1 MSRPLRIE
9 YAGAVYHVTSQ
20 GNEKKPVFK
29 NDHDRETFLNTLRHV
44 NKRYNWIC
52 HAYCLMTNHYHLLIE
67 TPEGN
72 LSIGMRQLNG
82 VYTQLFNKQH
92 GRNGHLFQGR
102 YKAILIQKDSHLLEV
117 CRYVVLN
124 PVRANMVEAPEAW
137 KWSSYLATAG
147 RAKAHPS
154 LTTDWVLGQFSGK
167 RGKAENEYRQF
178 VKSGIGEQTIW
189 TAVRGQTLLGEDD
202 FVDTLA
208 DHLRE
213 KKDIPD
219 IPRSQRY
226 STRPDLPKLLS
237 DPIKKDQRKL
247 KKKLQEA
254 VEKYGYH
261 QSQLARHLAVHRS
274 TISRWLQE
282 QERATKET

>member
-1 MSRPLRIE
+1 
-9 YAGAVYHVTSQ
+9 
-20 GNEKKPVFK
+20 
-29 NDHDRETFLNTLRHV
+29 
-44 NKRYNWIC
+44 
-52 HAYCLMTNHYHLLIE
+52 
-67 TPEGN
+67 
-72 LSIGMRQLNG
+72 
-82 VYTQLFNKQH
+82 
-92 GRNGHLFQGR
+92 LFQGR
-102 YKAILIQKDSHLLEV
+102 YKAILIQKDSHLLEA

-124 PVRANMVEAPEAW
+124 PVRAKMVEAAEAW

-147 RAKAHPS
+147 RAKAHAS

-178 VKSGIGEQTIW
+178 VKWGIGEQTIW
-189 TAVRGQTLLGEDD
+189 TAVRGQALLGEDD

-208 DHLRE
+208 EHLRK

-226 STRPDLPKLLS
+226 STRPDLPKLLP
-237 DPIKKDQRKL
+237 DPIKNDQRKL
-247 KKKLQEA
+247 KKKLHEA

-261 QSQLARHLAVHRS
+261 QSQIARHLAVHRS

-282 QERATKET
+282 QEHATKET

>member
-9 YAGAVYHVTSQ
+9 YDGAVYHVTSR

-29 NDHDRETFLNTLRHV
+29 DDHDRDVFLNTLQHV

-72 LSIGMRQLNG
+72 LSLGMRQLNG
-82 VYTQLFNKQH
+82 VYTQLFNKYH

-124 PVRANMVEAPEAW
+124 PVRVRMVEAPEAW

-147 RAKAHPS
+147 KAKPYPC
-154 LTTDWVLGQFSGK
+154 LTTEWMLGQFSRK
-167 RGKAENEYRQF
+167 RGKAESEYRQF
-178 VKSGIGEQTIW
+178 VKWGIGENTIW
-189 TAVRGQTLLGEDD
+189 NAVRGQALLGEDD
-202 FVDTLA
+202 FVDTLT
-208 DHLRE
+208 DHL
-213 KKDIPD
+213 KKHKDISD

-226 STRPDLPKLLS
+226 STRPELS
-237 DPIKKDQRKL
+237 AL
-247 KKKLQEA
+247 
-254 VEKYGYH
+254 
-261 QSQLARHLAVHRS
+261 
-274 TISRWLQE
+274 
-282 QERATKET
+282 